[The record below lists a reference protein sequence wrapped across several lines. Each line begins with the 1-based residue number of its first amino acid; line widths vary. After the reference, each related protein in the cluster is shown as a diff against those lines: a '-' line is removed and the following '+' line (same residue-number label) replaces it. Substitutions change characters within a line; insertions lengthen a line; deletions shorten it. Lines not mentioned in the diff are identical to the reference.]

1 MQVFEEEKEDPVYC
15 QNRLTMVAC
24 SRCGAD
30 AFSAEAWIKRQLRGS
45 AKLCADC
52 ERTPVLV
59 IKPKNQVEG
68 MCRVWHGDFDWDDYP
83 LDTDG
88 QRFTGDVALCGHK
101 DCINAKHRPEMVL
114 KRPPRTIYAASMD
127 ARKRKK
133 IAKRKKTNFSFE
145 LWLAVAEGSGQL

>member
-1 MQVFEEEKEDPVYC
+1 VFEEKEDPVYC
-15 QNRLTMVAC
+15 QNRLMMVSC
-24 SRCGAD
+24 LRCGAD

-45 AKLCADC
+45 SKLCADC

-83 LDTDG
+83 LDSDG
-88 QRFTGDVALCGHK
+88 QRFTGDLALCGHK
-101 DCINAKHRPEMVL
+101 DCINANHRPEMVL
-114 KRPPRTIYAASMD
+114 KRPPRPSEVVSMD

-133 IAKRKKTNFSFE
+133 MPKRKKTTFSLE